1 MYIPT
6 RILFE
11 KGSMN
16 YEIGKKIYQRFITNK
31 NVDLIELQ
39 GNKIMEHIPGDNPP
53 ETYKEGKNTLVVG
66 IKKGLKFQTCKPS
79 AHYQLPLLSG
89 CIGHCQYCYLNT
101 NLGDKPYMRIN
112 VNVEE
117 ILAQAEQYILERQP
131 EITIFEGSATSDP
144 VPVEP
149 YSNLLKTAIE
159 YFGNSSHGRFRFVTK
174 YTEIDSL
181 LDADHQGHTEIR
193 FTLNT
198 DQVINKYEKRTPS
211 MAKRIEASIK
221 VIQAGYPMGYL
232 IAPVFLYENWQEDYQ
247 KLLLQLRERLPG
259 KLLHPLTFEIISHR
273 YTSRAKEVIN
283 EVFPENELPMSEED
297 RSYKYGQFGY
307 GKYVYPKDKLSEV
320 SAFFQKE
327 IATIFKDLDIEI
339 KYII

>member
-16 YEIGKKIYQRFITNK
+16 YEIGKRIYQRFITNK
-31 NVDLIELQ
+31 DVELIELQ
-39 GNKIMEHIPGDNPP
+39 GNKIMEHIPGNNPP

-66 IKKGLKFQTCKPS
+66 VKKGLKFQTCKPS

-117 ILAQAEQYILERQP
+117 ILKQAEQYILERKP

-159 YFGNSSHGRFRFVTK
+159 YFGASSHGRFRFVTK

-181 LDADHQGHTEIR
+181 LDANHQGHTEIR

-198 DQVINKYEKRTPS
+198 DQVIKNYENRTPS
-211 MAKRIEASIK
+211 MAKRIDASIK

-247 KLLLQLRERLPG
+247 MLLLHLRERLPE
-259 KLLHPLTFEIISHR
+259 KLFHPLTFEIISHR

-327 IATIFKDLDIEI
+327 IATIFKDYDIEI